1 MTNRGFD
8 IEGYLVL
15 MGVKLNILPFPK
27 EELTAEGLVRL
38 DASPFS
44 LSQLTI

>member
-15 MGVKLNILPFPK
+15 MGVNILPFPK